1 MCKKGIPTNS
11 ESGANNDPRTVDE
24 YWHNDYQ
31 MCYRC
36 DDSVDGFGD

>member
-1 MCKKGIPTNS
+1 MCKKGIAS
-11 ESGANNDPRTVDE
+11 ADDDSRKVDE
-24 YWHNDYQ
+24 YWHNEYQ